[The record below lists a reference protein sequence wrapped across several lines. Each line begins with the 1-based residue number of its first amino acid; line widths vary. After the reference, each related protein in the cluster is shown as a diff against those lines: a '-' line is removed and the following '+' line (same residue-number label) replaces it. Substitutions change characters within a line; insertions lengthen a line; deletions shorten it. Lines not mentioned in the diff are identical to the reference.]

1 MGAENRGHMPGM
13 DRLRD
18 RLLREYRRKTP
29 KSRAAFRRASK
40 VMVNGGSH
48 TIRLWPPYPFFAAAA
63 EGPVVLDVDG
73 NKYID
78 YWQGHYANI
87 LGHNPRPVLREMA
100 SCLRKGALH
109 TGFEAGHQ
117 IELAETLVGGLGD
130 PGAKVRFTTS
140 GTLATMYAVML
151 AQGVTGRELILKVG
165 GGWHGASP
173 YLLKGVKYH
182 AGEGFE
188 GRESA
193 GLLDDIMRRTLVT
206 RFNDQDDLRRMI
218 DAHGDRIACFIVE
231 PFLGVGGFLPAVKG
245 YLELAR
251 SLTAARGIL
260 LVFDE
265 IISGFRFCPTGVQM
279 LYGVSPDLTTFG
291 KIIGGGHAVSAVV
304 GSAEVMESCERG
316 RGGSGRVQFEGG
328 TFSAH
333 SEYMRAGLTMLKRLA
348 GGAAAIYPGIARAGE
363 RLRRG
368 IEKAFEEAGFPA
380 RATGDGNAVVPGSSL
395 FMVHFPRD
403 KSIAYDRPEDVH
415 DDRRSNIALREEIL
429 KLALLVNGVNIV
441 HGGGAVSAAHGAKEI
456 DATIAAYGE
465 AARLF
470 KKYLD

>member
-1 MGAENRGHMPGM
+1 M

-117 IELAETLVGGLGD
+117 IDLAETLVGGLGI
-130 PGAKVRFTTS
+130 PGTKVRFTTS

-151 AQGVTGRELILKVG
+151 AQGLTGRDLILKVG
-165 GGWHGASP
+165 GGWHGSSP
-173 YLLKGVKYH
+173 YLLKGVKYRDD
-182 AGEGFE
+182 EGFE

-193 GLLDDIMRRTLVT
+193 GLLDDITRRTLVT

-218 DAHGDRIACFIVE
+218 EAHGDRLACFIVE
-231 PFLGVGGFLPAVKG
+231 PFLGVGGFLPASKD

-260 LVFDE
+260 LIFDE
-265 IISGFRFCPTGVQM
+265 IISGFRFCPTGVQT
-279 LYGVSPDLTTFG
+279 LYGVRPDLTTFG

-304 GSAEVMESCERG
+304 GSPDVMEICERG

-333 SEYMRAGLTMLKRLA
+333 AEYMRAGLTMLKRLG
-348 GGAAAIYPGIARAGE
+348 GGAAVIYPGIARAGE

-380 RATGDGNAVVPGSSL
+380 RTTGDGNAIVPGSSL

-403 KSIAYDRPEDVH
+403 RSVAYDRPEDVH
-415 DDRRSNIALREEIL
+415 DDRRSDIALREEIL

-456 DATIAAYGE
+456 DATVAAYGE

-470 KKYLD
+470 KKYLG